1 VQVLDLLLGAAL
13 SMSLT
18 YGLVR
23 FDRLR
28 IPPAWSQR
36 GWNAATTGAAI
47 FTFAPLCIVAHFWVT
62 RRSAFGLA
70 QGFGALLLLLVAQLA
85 LSLLY
90 DQAGLPSL
98 VLLLV
103 LQPAGLAIVLPVALL
118 PALIP

>member
-1 VQVLDLLLGAAL
+1 MQVLDIILGAAL
-13 SMSLT
+13 SMGLT

-28 IPPAWSQR
+28 IPPSSSQR

-47 FTFAPLCIVAHFWVT
+47 FTFAPLCIVAYFWVT
-62 RRSAFGLA
+62 RRTALGLA
-70 QGFGALLLLLVAQLA
+70 KGFGALLLLLTAQLA

-98 VLLLV
+98 LFLLV
-103 LQPAGLAIVLPVALL
+103 LQPAGLAVVLPVALL
-118 PALIP
+118 PALTP